1 MKVAF
6 SKCRFL
12 SNLNIVTDGEQALA
26 FLNREDKHVLAP
38 LPDLILLDLNL
49 PRMDGRTFLR
59 RIKSAAQFSNL
70 KVVVLS
76 GSRLGTDVR
85 EVTDMQINGYL
96 VKPLD
101 LNGFYQIAKDL
112 ENFLLNSKPLPLCV
126 EW

>member
-1 MKVAF
+1 
-6 SKCRFL
+6 
-12 SNLNIVTDGEQALA
+12 
-26 FLNREDKHVLAP
+26 
-38 LPDLILLDLNL
+38 LILLDLNL

-59 RIKSAAQFSNL
+59 RIKSAAQFENL

-112 ENFLLNSKPLPLCV
+112 ENFLLNSKPLPMCV